1 MHHHNLELNR
11 MTAALLFPFVP
22 AVVAS
27 SSGGIVAAALP
38 DPSHAAT
45 TLVASYIVWGMGEF
59 FAMIVLSIYFH
70 RLCVHSLPP
79 REAIVSVFLPIGPLG
94 QGGFGIQK
102 LGSVARDLLHETGGS
117 FSNSSADPE
126 IVGEVFYAL
135 GIFLGFV
142 MWGAGLCWLAFALI
156 SIAVTQSFPFN
167 MGWWGFTFP
176 LGVLA
181 TCTGRLAE
189 ELDSTFFRMLTMVS
203 QPEMVR
209 PEEGVELLI
218 PYLGVFYISRIT
230 LAGSRGEDAAHGYQ
244 W

>member
-1 MHHHNLELNR
+1 MHHHNLELHR

-38 DPSHAAT
+38 DPTHAAT
-45 TLVASYIVWGMGEF
+45 TLVTSYIVWGMGEF
-59 FAMIVLSIYFH
+59 FAMIVLAIYFH

-94 QGGFGIQK
+94 QGGFGIQQ
-102 LGSVARDLLHETGGS
+102 LGAVARDLLRETGGS
-117 FSNSSADPE
+117 FGSKPSSGADPE
-126 IVGEVFYAL
+126 IVGEVLYAL
-135 GIFLGFV
+135 GIFLAFV

-176 LGVLA
+176 LGVFT
-181 TCTGRLAE
+181 TCTGMMAK
-189 ELDSTFFRMLTMVS
+189 ELDSKFFRVLAMVS
-203 QPEMVR
+203 VHSPH
-209 PEEGVELLI
+209 
-218 PYLGVFYISRIT
+218 YLVF
-230 LAGSRGEDAAHGYQ
+230 RG
-244 W
+244 